1 MNILKKI
8 NLKNKNILIIGGSGL
23 LGSKIIEL
31 LKDFE
36 TNIYNFD
43 IRFNKKKN
51 ENINNV
57 KINLENLNNSVKTI
71 QKTIKMQKIKPDI
84 FINCS
89 YPISKDWVNNSFKK
103 IKISSFEK
111 NVKLH
116 LNSYCMISKIIADEM
131 AKNKIGGNILLFSS
145 IYGVLAQD
153 QNVYKKSNLKENLTY
168 GVIKSGIIG
177 HMKQMASYYGQ
188 NNIRVNSISPG
199 LIIGHVKGTKKRQDK
214 IFKKNYFNKIPYKK
228 NCLPENISTSVLFLI
243 SNLSENITGHNL
255 IIDNGYSVI

>member
-1 MNILKKI
+1 M
-8 NLKNKNILIIGGSGL
+8 
-23 LGSKIIEL
+23 

-103 IKISSFEK
+103 IKIS
-111 NVKLH
+111 
-116 LNSYCMISKIIADEM
+116 
-131 AKNKIGGNILLFSS
+131 
-145 IYGVLAQD
+145 VL
-153 QNVYKKSNLKENLTY
+153 KK
-168 GVIKSGIIG
+168 
-177 HMKQMASYYGQ
+177 M
-188 NNIRVNSISPG
+188 
-199 LIIGHVKGTKKRQDK
+199 
-214 IFKKNYFNKIPYKK
+214 
-228 NCLPENISTSVLFLI
+228 
-243 SNLSENITGHNL
+243 
-255 IIDNGYSVI
+255 

>member
-1 MNILKKI
+1 
-8 NLKNKNILIIGGSGL
+8 
-23 LGSKIIEL
+23 
-31 LKDFE
+31 
-36 TNIYNFD
+36 
-43 IRFNKKKN
+43 
-51 ENINNV
+51 
-57 KINLENLNNSVKTI
+57 
-71 QKTIKMQKIKPDI
+71 
-84 FINCS
+84 
-89 YPISKDWVNNSFKK
+89 
-103 IKISSFEK
+103 
-111 NVKLH
+111 
-116 LNSYCMISKIIADEM
+116 MISKIIADEM

-188 NNIRVNSISPG
+188 NNIRVNSTSPG